1 MSSDKRVIIIGAG
14 PGGICTAIQLQKSG
28 RNDFV
33 ILEKA
38 PSPGGTWYHN
48 RYLGCACDVPSHL
61 YSFSF
66 EPKMDWPR
74 PYSEQPIILDYMKH
88 CVEKYNLGNH
98 LHLNDG
104 VKSAIWDES
113 NNLWKVTT
121 ENGQDF
127 EGEIMVGAVG
137 MFNDLVW
144 PDIEGMNDFDGVSF
158 HTADWN
164 DDYDLKNKRVA
175 VIGSAAS
182 AVQLLPPLAALA
194 EQVDMYQ
201 RTANWVNFKEDT
213 PYTEAEIQSFID
225 NPETASELR
234 QSFYERVDEGLLFDN
249 PERVILAEEAG
260 SRNRAIVEDTDLRE
274 KLMPT
279 HSFGCKRPL
288 LSNDFYPAFNRE
300 NVELITDGIEKIVP
314 NGVIDKHGNLREVD
328 TIIYATGFETTKFLS
343 SIDVRGREGRRLE
356 DDWADGAQAY
366 LGSTVPGYPNM
377 FMLYGP
383 NTNNGSIIEMI
394 ESQVAYTMK
403 QIDRMEKESLN
414 TLEVKSEVYSSY
426 NVKLQEKINNV
437 EAWGDNCLG
446 YYRAKSGRVVTQWPN
461 NMAAYSDQTS
471 SDSLESYVVK

>member
-1 MSSDKRVIIIGAG
+1 MGAQKRVIIIGAG

-88 CVEKYNLGNH
+88 CVEKYGLDKQ
-98 LHLNDG
+98 LHLNSG
-104 VKSAIWDES
+104 VKSASWDDN

-121 ENGQDF
+121 ESGEVF

-144 PDIEGMNDFDGVSF
+144 PDIEGMRDFEGVSF

-164 DDYDLKNKRVA
+164 DDYDLTGKRVA

-182 AVQLLPPLAALA
+182 AVQLLPPLAELA
-194 EQVDMYQ
+194 AQVDMYQ

-213 PYTEAEIQSFID
+213 PYTEAEIQAFID
-225 NPETASELR
+225 NPETAAELR
-234 QSFYERVDEGLLFDN
+234 RSYYERVDEGLLFDD
-249 PERVILAEEAG
+249 PERVRLAEEAG
-260 SRNRAIVEDTDLRE
+260 SRNRATVENPELRE

-288 LSNDFYPAFNRE
+288 LSNEFYPAFNRD
-300 NVELITDGIEKIVP
+300 NVELITDGIEKIVA
-314 NGVIDKHGNLREVD
+314 NGVIDKHGTLREVD
-328 TIIYATGFETTKFLS
+328 TIIYATGFQTTKFLS
-343 SIDVRGREGRRLE
+343 SIDVRGRGGRRLE

-394 ESQVAYTMK
+394 ESQVSYAMK
-403 QIDRMEKESLN
+403 QIERIEKESLDS
-414 TLEVKSEVYSSY
+414 LEVKSEVYATY
-426 NVKLQEKINNV
+426 NNKLQEAINNV
-437 EAWGDNCLG
+437 DAWGDNCLG
-446 YYRAKSGRVVTQWPN
+446 YYRAESGRVVTQWPN

-471 SDSLESYVVK
+471 ADSPDSYIAN